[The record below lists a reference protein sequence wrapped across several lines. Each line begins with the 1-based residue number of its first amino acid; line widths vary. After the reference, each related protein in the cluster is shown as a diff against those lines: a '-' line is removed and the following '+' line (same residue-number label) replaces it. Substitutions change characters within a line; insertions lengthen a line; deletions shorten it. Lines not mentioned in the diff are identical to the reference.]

1 MFTQRGLQI
10 WLIVLSGIFHH
21 LWCKLLPVAGY
32 IWVCLLLESLKSPN
46 HWWVE
51 GVWLSLCC
59 SNSWISVFL
68 SVAHFFLQSA
78 WWFVHFFLIFFPPD
92 CFSFIPSSH
101 YFPFGSR
108 QGIWVKFP
116 SSESVSEKRPA
127 AFSLKPGDGSSI
139 TPLHLQDPFP
149 PSVGQKGTERLNS
162 IHGVEN

>member
-10 WLIVLSGIFHH
+10 WLIVLSGICHH
-21 LWCKLLPVAGY
+21 LWCKLLPFAGY

-68 SVAHFFLQSA
+68 LVAHFFLQSA
-78 WWFVHFFLIFFPPD
+78 WWFVLFLWPFSYWLLQFYSLISLFFPLEA
-92 CFSFIPSSH
+92 
-101 YFPFGSR
+101 GR
-108 QGIWVKFP
+108 E
-116 SSESVSEKRPA
+116 SEWNFLPQNQCLKKRPA

-149 PSVGQKGTERLNS
+149 PLVGQKGTERLNS